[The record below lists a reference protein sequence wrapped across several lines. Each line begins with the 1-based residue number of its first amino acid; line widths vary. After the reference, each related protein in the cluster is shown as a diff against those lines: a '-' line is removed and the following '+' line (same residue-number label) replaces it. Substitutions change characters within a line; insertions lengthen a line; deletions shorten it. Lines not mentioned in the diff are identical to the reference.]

1 MCLVFTVDVVSY
13 KSDDN

>member
-13 KSDDN
+13 K